1 MAPPDLKITHL
12 RAFAAVAAAGSY
24 AGAARSLAVAQPL
37 LSRRVKAL
45 EAQLAVRL
53 LERSRSRAP
62 MTLTA
67 AGRELLPR
75 ARAILESHDRLLAR
89 LAPPPHQNGRTHPFS
104 PGPETGP

>member
-24 AGAARSLAVAQPL
+24 AGAARSLAVAPPL

-53 LERSRSRAP
+53 LERSRAP
-62 MTLTA
+62 VTLTA

-75 ARAILESHDRLLAR
+75 ARAILERHDRLLAR

-104 PGPETGP
+104 P